1 MYCARGFAAGA
12 LRMTTSTTSPPTA
25 RTPGHTTVE
34 QQMLDV
40 VRELLTELGAH
51 QTARQVRPDSSIE
64 RELGLGS
71 LERVE
76 LLVRVEGRFQR
87 RLPDDLAQRAE
98 TVSDWIA
105 AVTGGAEH
113 TAKRHPIQQPG
124 DATPAPAG
132 AATFADILRGRA
144 EAHPE
149 RVQIHLLEEDGG
161 QEISYGQLLERASLV
176 AAGLR
181 AAGLKREETVA
192 IMLPTGADFFYAF
205 FGVMLAG
212 GIAVPIY
219 PPARANQIEEYV
231 NRQVL
236 ILSNAEVR
244 FLISFDQVRA
254 AAQIMRLKLP
264 SLLGVTTVAALV
276 ERGRAAAVPNEPAAG
291 TFFIQYTSGSTGNP
305 KGVVLS
311 HANVLANV
319 RGIGWAVE
327 ARPDDVV
334 VSWLPLYHDM
344 GLIGSWLFSVYHGFP
359 ITVLSP
365 LAFLSRP
372 ERWLWA
378 LSDSGGTLCPAP
390 NFSFEL
396 CARKISDEAL
406 AGVDLSRWR
415 VAINA
420 GEPVLPD
427 TLERFATR
435 FALYGFRP
443 EAYVPCYGLAESSVA
458 LTFPPVNRR
467 PLIDTIRRE
476 DYEKQ
481 GRAVPAG
488 PGETAVLRFVA
499 NGKALPEHEVRL
511 VDDHNQDVPD
521 RVQGRV
527 LFRGPSK
534 TNGYFRNPE
543 ATAAVTFDG
552 WMDSGDLAY
561 RAAGEIYITGR
572 RKDCIIKA
580 GHNIIPQEV
589 EMAAAEVP
597 GVRRG
602 CVAAFGTVD
611 PASGTERL
619 IVVAETRV
627 TATSELEGIRTAV
640 VEAVDAKCGL
650 PPDHVELVPPH
661 CVPKTSSG
669 KIRRNEARAL
679 YEGAKLRRA
688 ARSPAAQVARLWLGN
703 IGPWLRLSLRS
714 LLGAAARTVRS
725 AGMWTAAVLA
735 GLLLRLA
742 PSRAA
747 MARGAARVGAWLL
760 GLRRYRIHAR
770 DVDSIDRKQPAVL
783 MVNRSGP
790 ADLAALAAALPIA
803 LFPADYRAVTSLPA
817 PLQFLFAPLVVPPV
831 DSEPSPSGGTL
842 RQRIEQ
848 ALFSGAA
855 VVVFADVPIGTPAA
869 RSRFRLEAIQ
879 AAREA
884 GAPIYPVFLNSTDF
898 PLDAGQGNAAVTV
911 AIGSPIHPAGSG
923 PRQLIEW
930 REQIRRAI
938 ARLSDSA

>member
-1 MYCARGFAAGA
+1 MAI
-12 LRMTTSTTSPPTA
+12 STTSPTA
-25 RTPGHTTVE
+25 DRAAVE

-40 VRELLTELGAH
+40 VKGLLSELGDH
-51 QTARQVRPDSSIE
+51 QTAGQVRLNSSLE

-76 LLVRVEGRFQR
+76 LLVRVESRFQR
-87 RLPDDLAQRAE
+87 RLPDDFAQRAE
-98 TVSDWIA
+98 TVSEWVD
-105 AVTGGAEH
+105 AVTGGAE
-113 TAKRHPIQQPG
+113 AVAQRYPIYQPG
-124 DATPAPAG
+124 DAPPPPENALS
-132 AATFADILRGRA
+132 FADILEGRA
-144 EAHPE
+144 QAHPE

-161 QEISYGQLLERASLV
+161 QEISYGKLLERASLV

-181 AAGLKREETVA
+181 AGGLKRNETVA

-236 ILSNAEVR
+236 ILRNAEVR

-264 SLLGVTTVAALV
+264 SLIGVTTVAALS
-276 ERGRAAAVPNEPAAG
+276 ERGRAAAVPREAAAD

-319 RGIGWAVE
+319 RGIGWAVK

-359 ITVLSP
+359 ITVMSP

-390 NFSFEL
+390 NFSYEL

-406 AGVDLSRWR
+406 EGVNLSRWR
-415 VAINA
+415 IAINA

-427 TLERFATR
+427 TLERFAER
-435 FALYGFRP
+435 FRPYGFRA

-458 LTFPPVNRR
+458 LTFPPIDRR
-467 PLIDTIRRE
+467 PVIDTIRR
-476 DYEKQ
+476 DVFEKE

-488 PGETAVLRFVA
+488 DGDGAVLRFVA
-499 NGKALPEHEVRL
+499 NGKALPDHEVRL
-511 VDDHNQDVPD
+511 VDDQGADVPD
-521 RVQGRV
+521 RVQARV

-534 TNGYFRNPE
+534 TAGYFRNPE
-543 ATAAVTFDG
+543 ATAAVTTRDG
-552 WMDSGDLAY
+552 WMDSGDLGY
-561 RAAGEIYITGR
+561 RAGGEIYITGR
-572 RKDCIIKA
+572 LKDCIIKA

-602 CVAAFGTVD
+602 CVAAFGSAD
-611 PASGTERL
+611 AASGTERL

-627 TATSELEGIRTAV
+627 TATRELEAVRKAV

-661 CVPKTSSG
+661 SVPKTSSG
-669 KIRRNEARAL
+669 KIRRNETRSL
-679 YEGAKLRRA
+679 YEAGTLRR
-688 ARSPAAQVARLWLGN
+688 RTGSPAAQVARLWLGN
-703 IGPWLRLSLRS
+703 IGPWLRLLLRGVVK
-714 LLGAAARTVRS
+714 GAARWVRAGVLWTAS
-725 AGMWTAAVLA
+725 IVAGM
-735 GLLLRLA
+735 LLRVV
-742 PSRAA
+742 PSRAV
-747 MARGAARVGAWLL
+747 MARGVAAVGARLL
-760 GLRRYRIHAR
+760 GLRRGHIRWSGEFHS
-770 DVDSIDRKQPAVL
+770 DKPAVL

-790 ADLAALAAALPIA
+790 ADLPVLAAVLPVA
-803 LFPADYRAVTSLPA
+803 LFPADYRAVTTLPA
-817 PLQFLFAPLVVPPV
+817 PLQFLFHPLVVAAV
-831 DSEPSPSGGTL
+831 DSETNPPGGAL
-842 RQRIEQ
+842 RQRIEN
-848 ALFSGAA
+848 ALRNGET
-855 VVVFADVPIGTPAA
+855 VVAFADVPIGTPPA

-879 AAREA
+879 AARDA
-884 GAPIYPVFLNSTDF
+884 GAPVYPVYLDSSQF
-898 PLDAGQGNAAVTV
+898 PAGETGGNGSVTV
-911 AIGSPIHPAGSG
+911 AVGAAVHPEGDD
-923 PRQLIEW
+923 PRRLIEI
-930 REQIRRAI
+930 RDEIRRTI
-938 ARLSDSA
+938 AQQETAASV

>member
-1 MYCARGFAAGA
+1 MVPLIFRPAQLSMPA
-12 LRMTTSTTSPPTA
+12 STASPQTDRA
-25 RTPGHTTVE
+25 IVE
-34 QQMLDV
+34 QQMIEV
-40 VRELLTELGAH
+40 VRGLLTELGAH
-51 QTARQVRPDSSIE
+51 QTARQVRPDSSLD

-76 LLVRVEGRFQR
+76 LLVRVESRFQR
-87 RLPDDLAQRAE
+87 RLPDDFAQRAE
-98 TVSDWIA
+98 AVSDWIA
-105 AVTGGAEH
+105 ALSGGAAH
-113 TAKRHPIQQPG
+113 TATRYPIQQPG
-124 DATPAPAG
+124 DAPPPPAN
-132 AATFADILRGRA
+132 AASFADVLQGRA
-144 EAHPE
+144 QAHPE
-149 RVQIHLLEEDGG
+149 RVQIHLLEQDSGE
-161 QEISYGQLLERASLV
+161 QISYGRLIERASLV

-181 AAGLKREETVA
+181 AAGLQRNETVA

-231 NRQVL
+231 SRQAL
-236 ILSNAEVR
+236 ILRNAEVR

-254 AAQIMRLKLP
+254 AAQLLRLKLP
-264 SLLGVTTVAALV
+264 SLLGVTTVMALID
-276 ERGRAAAVPNEPAAG
+276 RGRAAAVPQDPAAD

-319 RGIGWAVE
+319 RGIGWAVQ

-359 ITVLSP
+359 ITVMSP

-378 LSDSGGTLCPAP
+378 MSDSGGTLCPAP
-390 NFSFEL
+390 NFSYEL
-396 CARKISDEAL
+396 CARKISEEAL
-406 AGVDLSRWR
+406 EGIDLSRWR

-427 TLERFATR
+427 TLERFAKR
-435 FALYGFRP
+435 FEPYGFRP

-458 LTFPPVNRR
+458 LTFPPVNRP
-467 PLIDTIRRE
+467 PLIDTIGRE
-476 DYEKQ
+476 AFEKQ
-481 GRAVPAG
+481 GRAEPAP
-488 PGETAVLRFVA
+488 PGETKVLRFVA
-499 NGKALPEHEVRL
+499 NGQALPEHELRL

-521 RVQGRV
+521 RVQGRL

-534 TNGYFRNPE
+534 TSGYFRNAE
-543 ATAAVTFDG
+543 ATAAVTIDG

-572 RKDCIIKA
+572 GKDCIIKA

-602 CVAAFGTVD
+602 CVAAFGSVD
-611 PASGTERL
+611 ASSGTERL
-619 IVVAETRV
+619 VVVAETR
-627 TATSELEGIRTAV
+627 AAGAAELERIRAAI
-640 VEAVDAKCGL
+640 VEAVNANCGL
-650 PPDHVELVPPH
+650 PPDHVELAPPH
-661 CVPKTSSG
+661 SVPKTSSG
-669 KIRRNEARAL
+669 KIRRNETRAM
-679 YEGAKLRRA
+679 YEGGTLRGA
-688 ARSPAAQVARLWLGN
+688 TRSPALQVARLWLGS
-703 IGPWLRLSLRS
+703 IGPWLRLSARS
-714 LLGAAARTVRS
+714 LLSAAGRAARSASMGTVAIA
-725 AGMWTAAVLA
+725 AGM
-735 GLLLRLA
+735 LLRVV

-747 MARGAARVGAWLL
+747 MARGAAAVGVWLL
-760 GLRRYRIHAR
+760 GLARARIQAR
-770 DVDSIDRKQPAVL
+770 GLEAIDRKKPAVL

-790 ADLAALAAALPIA
+790 ADLAALAAALPMA
-803 LFPADYRAVTSLPA
+803 VFAVDYRAVASLPA

-831 DSEPSPSGGTL
+831 DSEAHPPGGTL

-848 ALFSGAA
+848 ALLTGASVA
-855 VVVFADVPIGTPAA
+855 VFADVPIGTPAA

-879 AAREA
+879 AARDA
-884 GAPIYPVFLNSTDF
+884 GAPVYPVLLNTSAVQ
-898 PLDAGQGNAAVTV
+898 AGDGPAHAAVTV
-911 AIGSPIHPAGSG
+911 AVGTPLHPAGDD
-923 PRQLIEW
+923 PRQLVEW
-930 REQIRRAI
+930 RDQIRRAI
-938 ARLSDSA
+938 VQLHDAGPQ

>member
-1 MYCARGFAAGA
+1 
-12 LRMTTSTTSPPTA
+12 
-25 RTPGHTTVE
+25 
-34 QQMLDV
+34 MLAV

-76 LLVRVEGRFQR
+76 LLVRVESRFQR
-87 RLPDDLAQRAE
+87 RLPDDFAQRAE
-98 TVSDWIA
+98 AVSDWIA
-105 AVTGGAEH
+105 AITGGADYA
-113 TAKRHPIQQPG
+113 AKRYPIQQPG
-124 DATPAPAG
+124 DAPPPENG
-132 AATFADILRGRA
+132 ASFADVLRSRA
-144 EAHPE
+144 QAHPE
-149 RVQIHLLEEDGG
+149 RVQIHLLEEDSG
-161 QEISYGQLLERASLV
+161 QQISYGQLLERASLV
-176 AAGLR
+176 AAGLL
-181 AAGLKREETVA
+181 AAGLKRDETVA

-236 ILSNAEVR
+236 ILRNAEVR

-264 SLLGVTTVAALV
+264 GLLGVTTVAALV
-276 ERGRAAAVPNEPAAG
+276 ERGRAAAVPNGSPAE

-319 RGIGWAVE
+319 RGIGWAVR
-327 ARPDDVV
+327 ARPDDIV

-378 LSDSGGTLCPAP
+378 MSDSGGTLCPAP
-390 NFSFEL
+390 NFSYEL

-427 TLERFATR
+427 TLERFAKR
-435 FALYGFRP
+435 FESYGFRP

-458 LTFPPVNRR
+458 LTFPPIDRR
-467 PLIDTIRRE
+467 PVIDTIRRE
-476 DYEKQ
+476 VFEKE
-481 GRAVPAG
+481 GRAVPAR
-488 PGETAVLRFVA
+488 PDESAVLRFVA
-499 NGKALPEHEVRL
+499 NGTALPEHEVRL
-511 VDDHNQDVPD
+511 VDDQNQDLPD
-521 RVQGRV
+521 RVQGRI
-527 LFRGPSK
+527 LFRGPSR
-534 TNGYFRNPE
+534 TSGYFRNAE
-543 ATAAVTFDG
+543 ATAAVTLDG

-602 CVAAFGTVD
+602 CVAAFGSVD
-611 PASGTERL
+611 ASSGTERL
-619 IVVAETRV
+619 VVVAETRAAG
-627 TATSELEGIRTAV
+627 TAELERIKAAI
-640 VEAVDAKCGL
+640 VEAVDTKCGL
-650 PPDHVELVPPH
+650 PPDHVELAPPH
-661 CVPKTSSG
+661 SVPKTSSG
-669 KIRRNEARAL
+669 KIRRNETRAL
-679 YEGAKLRRA
+679 YERGTLRRA
-688 ARSPAAQVARLWLGN
+688 ARSPAAQVVRLWLGN
-703 IGPWLRLSLRS
+703 IGPWFRLSAQG
-714 LLGAAARTVRS
+714 LLDAAGHGAQS
-725 AGMWTAAVLA
+725 AGLWAVAIVA
-735 GLLLRLA
+735 GMLLRVV

-747 MARGAARVGAWLL
+747 MAWGAAAVGAWLL
-760 GLRRYRIHAR
+760 GLRRDRVHAR
-770 DVDSIDRKQPAVL
+770 GVGSIDRKGPAVL

-790 ADLAALAAALPIA
+790 ADLPALAAALPKA

-817 PLQFLFAPLVVPPV
+817 PLQFLFEPLVVPPL
-831 DSEPSPSGGTL
+831 DSEVNPPGGTL

-848 ALFSGAA
+848 ALLAGATVA
-855 VVVFADVPIGTPAA
+855 VFADVPIGTPPA

-879 AAREA
+879 AARDV
-884 GAPIYPVFLNSTDF
+884 GAPVYPVFLNSSSF
-898 PLDAGQGNAAVTV
+898 APGQGQENAAVTV
-911 AIGSPIHPAGSG
+911 AIGTPIHPGG
-923 PRQLIEW
+923 DDPRQLIEW
-930 REQIRRAI
+930 RDQIRRAI
-938 ARLSDSA
+938 AQLEAAHNV